1 MTAGSEK
8 RKNFLV
14 AARQAAIKY
23 WHRSWWHRLAILL
36 IIFVLLLTG
45 GMYGVAQW
53 FVWSNRN
60 EPYNFGAS
68 FIADYSKYLGL
79 DPHANYL
86 AILNDLGVKR
96 LRLVSY
102 WSDIEAAKGQ
112 YDFSELDW
120 EFQQA
125 AAHGAKISLA
135 IGLRQ
140 PRWPECH
147 PPDWVNSEPMSVW
160 QPQLLEFMT
169 AVINRYKTSPALD
182 SYQLEN
188 EYYLMQF
195 GNCTD
200 DSTSRLITETNLVRR
215 LDPRHTLI
223 ITRSNNIVGW
233 GINPPIPDEYGMSIY
248 LRVWST
254 PIGRYL
260 EYPFPDWYYSF
271 MAGMEKI
278 WTGKNTF
285 IHELETEPWVPDGQ
299 SVLTTSLAE
308 QNKTMN
314 LDDFNYTIAFAKRT
328 GMKPIYLWGTEYW
341 YYRMTVLHQ
350 PDLWNAARSTF
361 QNQR

>member
-1 MTAGSEK
+1 MPGSLEK
-8 RKNFLV
+8 RKHLPILV
-14 AARQAAIKY
+14 WRALIRY
-23 WHRSWWHRLAILL
+23 WRGSWWHRL
-36 IIFVLLLTG
+36 VLVSIAVIVFLTG
-45 GMYGVAQW
+45 CMYGVAQW
-53 FVWSNRN
+53 YVWSNQDD
-60 EPYNFGAS
+60 PYDFGAS

-79 DPHANYL
+79 DPHANYR
-86 AILNDLGVKR
+86 AILNDLGVRR

-102 WSDIEAAKGQ
+102 WSDIEAVKGK

-120 EFQQA
+120 EFQEA
-125 AAHGAKISLA
+125 EAHGAKITLA

-147 PPDWVNSEPMSVW
+147 QPDWVNGEPMSVW
-160 QPQLLEFMT
+160 QPQLMQFMT
-169 AVINRYKTSPALD
+169 AVVNRYKTSPALE

-188 EYYLMQF
+188 EYYLMEF
-195 GNCTD
+195 GNCAD
-200 DSTSRLITETNLVRR
+200 ASTSRLIAETNLVRR
-215 LDPRHTLI
+215 LDPHHTLI
-223 ITRSNNIVGW
+223 ITRSNNIIGW

-285 IHELETEPWVPDGQ
+285 IHELETEPWPPDGT
-299 SVLTTSLAE
+299 SVLTTSLEE

-314 LDDFNYTIAFAKRT
+314 VDRFNDTVAFAKRT

-350 PDLWNAARSTF
+350 PDLWQAAKRVF
-361 QNQR
+361 AENG

>member
-1 MTAGSEK
+1 
-8 RKNFLV
+8 
-14 AARQAAIKY
+14 
-23 WHRSWWHRLAILL
+23 
-36 IIFVLLLTG
+36 
-45 GMYGVAQW
+45 MYGIAQW
-53 FVWSNRN
+53 YVWSNRAA
-60 EPYNFGAS
+60 PYDFGAS

-86 AILNDLGVKR
+86 GMLNDLGVRR

-102 WSDIEAAKGQ
+102 WSDIESQKGK
-112 YDFSELDW
+112 YDFGELDW
-120 EFQQA
+120 EFREA
-125 AAHGAKISLA
+125 EAHGAKITLA

-147 PPDWVNSEPMSVW
+147 QPGWVNGEPITVW
-160 QPQLLEFMT
+160 QPQLMQFMT
-169 AVINRYKTSPALD
+169 AVINRYKTSPALE

-188 EYYLMQF
+188 EYYLKQF
-195 GNCTD
+195 GDCTD
-200 DSTSRLITETNLVRR
+200 DSTSRLIAESNLVRL
-215 LDPRHTLI
+215 LDPFRPLI
-223 ITRSNNIVGW
+223 ITRSNNIIGW

-278 WTGKNTF
+278 STGKDTF

-308 QNKTMN
+308 QNMTMN
-314 LDDFNYTIAFAKRT
+314 VQRFNDTVAFAKRT
-328 GMKPIYLWGTEYW
+328 GMKPIYLWGAEYW

-350 PDLWNAARSTF
+350 PDLWNAAEQVYTE
-361 QNQR
+361 ND

>member
-1 MTAGSEK
+1 MTAPV
-8 RKNFLV
+8 RKLKTAVNGLWRCFVRFWKANWLHKAAVILV
-14 AARQAAIKY
+14 AA
-23 WHRSWWHRLAILL
+23 IL
-36 IIFVLLLTG
+36 FLTG
-45 GMYGVAQW
+45 CMYGVAQW
-53 FVWSNRN
+53 YVWTQSDKS
-60 EPYNFGAS
+60 YDFGAS
-68 FIADYSKYLGL
+68 FIPDYSKYLGL

-86 AILNDLGVKR
+86 AMLNDLGVKH

-102 WSDIEAAKGQ
+102 WSDVEATKGT

-147 PPDWVNSEPMSVW
+147 APDWVNTEPKLVW
-160 QPQLLEFMT
+160 EPQLLQYIR
-169 AVINRYKTSPALD
+169 AVVNRYQTSPALD

-188 EYYLMQF
+188 EYYLKEF
-195 GNCTD
+195 GTCTD
-200 DSTSRLITETNLVRR
+200 FSTARLTTEYNLVKQ
-215 LDPRHTLI
+215 LDPHHPLI
-223 ITRSNNIVGW
+223 ITRSNNIIGW
-233 GINPPIPDEYGMSIY
+233 GINPPIPDEYGMSLY

-254 PIGRYL
+254 PINRYL

-278 WTGKNTF
+278 ATGKDTF
-285 IHELETEPWVPDGQ
+285 IHELEMEPWVPDGQ
-299 SVLTTSLAE
+299 SILTTSLAE

-314 LDDFNYTIAFAKRT
+314 PERFKYTLAFAERT
-328 GMKPIYLWGTEYW
+328 GMKPVYLWGTEYW

-350 PDLWNAARSTF
+350 PDLWNAAKQVFHSDK
-361 QNQR
+361 